1 MAQTGTEKKKIL
13 LSFFWKIV
21 DNYLKTKCKEWLEE
35 MGDSETSVKSEFIYN
50 FHLTLPM
57 YLKEEDYYRSTC

>member
-1 MAQTGTEKKKIL
+1 VPPGTPDAVKAQTGTEKKKIL

-21 DNYLKTKCKEWLEE
+21 DNYLKTKCKAWLEE
-35 MGDSETSVKSEFIYN
+35 MGDSETNVKSA
-50 FHLTLPM
+50 M